1 MKPAR
6 GVAALIAW
14 SLVLPFTVA
23 TLGAV
28 LQVETSETNPPTPI
42 EQALMEHVCNV
53 VPSGGAPESDRY
65 LACLRTQLLTL
76 RTDFGR
82 DLSRLSAAER
92 RAVDSACNEVR
103 TASGRDAYLD
113 CLGAQLN
120 ALRIRR
126 NRGKPVPPPPVVPPP
141 PAETAAA
148 AAAPASVPAQGRA
161 LSGFSGLLI
170 GAIVLAVALMAGGAV
185 VLLKT
190 RRVSHKCRVCGSDVP
205 AAGDL
210 CQKCRHEA
218 ADAVRRAAAE
228 RAEQQRAQ
236 EQEERRQKEHEA
248 QEAEERRRK
257 AQQDEDARVQQQQR
271 QQEEDARK
279 RADEERRRQE
289 EEDRARRTAADVP
302 DEEFDPYAVLELPPG
317 ATKDDIVAAYEGA
330 KAKCDPTLVSH
341 LGYEVREHFEAKLQ
355 AVERAFQMLTG

>member
-1 MKPAR
+1 M
-6 GVAALIAW
+6 LLAW

-23 TLGAV
+23 ALGAV
-28 LQVETSETNPPTPI
+28 LQVDTSDTNPPTPI

-120 ALRIRR
+120 ALRVRR
-126 NRGKPVPPPPVVPPP
+126 NRGKPVPPPPVVPAPSAESAATVPP
-141 PAETAAA
+141 V
-148 AAAPASVPAQGRA
+148 APTVSQASF
-161 LSGFSGLLI
+161 GFSGLLI
-170 GAIVLAVALMAGGAV
+170 GAIVLAAALMAGGAV
-185 VLLKT
+185 LFLKT
-190 RRVSHKCRVCGSDVP
+190 RRASHTCRVCGGEVP

-218 ADAVRRAAAE
+218 AEAVRHAAAE

-236 EQEERRQKEHEA
+236 EQEEQRQKEHAA
-248 QEAEERRRK
+248 QEADERRRK
-257 AQQDEDARVQQQQR
+257 AQEDEDARQLQQQR
-271 QQEEDARK
+271 QQEEEARK
-279 RADEERRRQE
+279 RADEERQRQE
-289 EEDRARRTAADVP
+289 EDDRARRTAADVP
-302 DEEFDPYAVLELPPG
+302 DAEFDPYAVLELSRG
-317 ATKDDIVAAYEGA
+317 ASQDDVRAAYEGA
-330 KAKCDPTLVSH
+330 KAKCDPDLVSH

>member
-1 MKPAR
+1 MKPVR
-6 GVAALIAW
+6 RVGALIAW
-14 SLVLPFTVA
+14 SMVLPLTVA

-28 LQVETSETNPPTPI
+28 LQVDSPETNPPTPI
-42 EQALMEHVCNV
+42 EQALMEHVCSV

-82 DLSRLSAAER
+82 DLSRLSAVER

-103 TASGRDAYLD
+103 TSSGRDAYLE

-120 ALRIRR
+120 ALRLRR
-126 NRGKPVPPPPVVPPP
+126 NRGKPAPPPPVVPPP
-141 PAETAAA
+141 PDGSAAT
-148 AAAPASVPAQGRA
+148 APAPAPPATRA
-161 LSGFSGLLI
+161 SSGFSGLLI
-170 GAIVLAVALMAGGAV
+170 GAIVLAAALVAGGV
-185 VLLKT
+185 VLFLKT
-190 RRVSHKCRVCGSDVP
+190 RRVSHTCRVCGSEVP

-218 ADAVRRAAAE
+218 AEAVRRAAAE

-236 EQEERRQKEHEA
+236 EQEERRQKEQEA
-248 QEAEERRRK
+248 QEAEERRRQV
-257 AQQDEDARVQQQQR
+257 QQDEDARLMQQQR
-271 QQEEDARK
+271 QQEEEARK
-279 RADEERRRQE
+279 RAAEERRLQE
-289 EEDRARRTAADVP
+289 EEARARRTAADVP
-302 DEEFDPYAVLELPPG
+302 DEEFDPYAVLELPHG
-317 ATKDDIVAAYEGA
+317 SSTDDIRAAYEGA
-330 KAKCDPTLVSH
+330 KAKCDPDLVSH

>member
-1 MKPAR
+1 M
-6 GVAALIAW
+6 AALTAW
-14 SLVLPFTVA
+14 SLALPLTVA

-28 LQVETSETNPPTPI
+28 LQVDTSDTSPPTPI
-42 EQALMEHVCNV
+42 EQALMERVCSV

-92 RAVDSACNEVR
+92 RTVDSACNDVR

-126 NRGKPVPPPPVVPPP
+126 NRGKPVPPPVVPPP
-141 PAETAAA
+141 PAERA
-148 AAAPASVPAQGRA
+148 ASVPVAPPPESRA
-161 LSGFSGLLI
+161 SSSGFSGLLI
-170 GAIVLAVALMAGGAV
+170 GAIVVAAALMAGGAG
-185 VLLKT
+185 LFLKT
-190 RRVSHKCRVCGSDVP
+190 RRVSHKCRVCSSDVP
-205 AAGDL
+205 SAGDL

-218 ADAVRRAAAE
+218 AEAVRRAAAE

-236 EQEERRQKEHEA
+236 EKEERRQQEQEA
-248 QEAEERRRK
+248 RAAEERQSK
-257 AQQDEDARVQQQQR
+257 AQQDEDARVMQQQR

-279 RADEERRRQE
+279 RADEERQRQE
-289 EEDRARRTAADVP
+289 DEARARRTAADVP
-302 DEEFDPYAVLELPPG
+302 DEEFDPYAVLELPYG
-317 ATKDDIVAAYEGA
+317 ASQDDIRAAYEEA
-330 KAKCDPTLVSH
+330 KAKCDPDLVSH
-341 LGYEVREHFEAKLQ
+341 LGYEVREHYVAKLQ